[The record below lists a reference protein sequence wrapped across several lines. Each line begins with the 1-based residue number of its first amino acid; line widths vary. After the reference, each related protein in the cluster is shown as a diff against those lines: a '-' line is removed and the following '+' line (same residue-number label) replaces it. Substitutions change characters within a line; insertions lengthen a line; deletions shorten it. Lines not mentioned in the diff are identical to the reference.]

1 MNILYIIL
9 FSILYVIVIV
19 GLKYLAMTIINSED
33 TIKCP
38 KCGSTMKYLDCDSKY
53 GELNIGDTFH
63 FRPLVP
69 YNILYICP
77 KCGCIKTI
85 LIDTNDKIKK

>member
-19 GLKYLAMTIINSED
+19 GLKYLAMTIINSEY

-38 KCGSTMKYLDCDSKY
+38 KCGAAMKYLDCDSKY

-63 FRPLVP
+63 FRPLIP

-85 LIDTNDKIKK
+85 LIDANNRIEK

>member
-1 MNILYIIL
+1 
-9 FSILYVIVIV
+9 
-19 GLKYLAMTIINSED
+19 MTIINSED

-38 KCGSTMKYLDCDSKY
+38 KCWSTMKYLDCDSKY
-53 GELNIGDTFH
+53 DKLNIGDTFH
-63 FRPLVP
+63 FRPLVS